1 MKTDKTKPVP
11 VRAEMQG
18 GWLPAS
24 GSASMRAGRAS
35 KGAARRGRQPIL
47 HGGIRLPSMP
57 KPSEDNF
64 LQIFLRYSSEREECR
79 ASLELSPVGSLRIRM
94 KKTRRIRS
102 FELFFLFNTQA
113 LWGSNPVF
121 TDLSQYR
128 SNLEYAMN
136 KLASRKTSQ
145 P

>member
-1 MKTDKTKPVP
+1 MKTNKTKPVP
-11 VRAEMQG
+11 VQAESRG

-35 KGAARRGRQPIL
+35 KGATWRGRQPIL
-47 HGGIRLPSMP
+47 HRGIRLPSVP

-64 LQIFLRYSSEREECR
+64 LQIFSRYSSEREECR
-79 ASLELSPVGSLRIRM
+79 ESLELSPG
-94 KKTRRIRS
+94 KFGNKNEKTRRIRS
-102 FELFFLFNTQA
+102 FELFFVFNTQA